1 MAVLQVMVKW
11 LSEQRADNR
20 EENKDGTSPL
30 GVAAQFGHLEVAKWL
45 KEQGVDVG
53 EKDLPYSRGLLYCSD
68 SRILPGNNFN
78 DSYSMSRPTTTR
90 TLASESIR

>member
-1 MAVLQVMVKW
+1 MVKW
-11 LSEQRADNR
+11 LSEQRVDNR
-20 EENKDGTSPL
+20 EENKDGTSSL

-53 EKDLPYSRGLLYCSD
+53 LLYCSD
-68 SRILPGNNFN
+68 SGILIGNNFN
-78 DSYSMSRPTTTR
+78 NSYSMSRPTTTR